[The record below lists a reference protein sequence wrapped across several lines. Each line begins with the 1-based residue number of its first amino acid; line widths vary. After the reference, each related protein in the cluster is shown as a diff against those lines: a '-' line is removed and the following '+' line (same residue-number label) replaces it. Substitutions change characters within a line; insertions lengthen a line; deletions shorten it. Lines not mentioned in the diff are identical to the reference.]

1 MANTLKHT
9 THAVNS
15 WHQLLK
21 RAFVD
26 APNMIRQTQTHR
38 AALDALIRKHGGK

>member
-26 APNMIRQTQTHR
+26 APKMIEQTQGHR
-38 AALDALIRKHGGK
+38 GALNTLIRKHGGK